1 MPRTYSK
8 QFLDGLNKSNP
19 NKAGIALAQAC
30 VTANLPAK
38 YVAYALEVTRMTV
51 FSWFR
56 GGYIRHKNLLKIEA
70 ITDLIESDIAKGIL
84 PAKNN
89 AEAKAYLE
97 EMVGRSFDKK

>member
-8 QFLDGLNKSNP
+8 QFIAELENANP
-19 NKAGIALAQAC
+19 NRAGIALAQAC
-30 VTANLPAK
+30 VKGNLPAK

-56 GGYIRHKNLLKIEA
+56 GAHIRHKNLLKIEA
-70 ITDLIESDIAKGIL
+70 ITNLIESDTAKGIL
-84 PAKNN
+84 PAKNT

-97 EMVGRSFDKK
+97 DMVGRSFDKN